1 MASSKI
7 VIPATYKKLIGIFGL
22 LVAICLFTA
31 WQAPDSFLKAANIEN
46 TIRWTALFGIISIGV
61 SFVIMTGGI
70 DLSIGSVVGLIG
82 CLLAMSLKSSYLPQ
96 DMLTVESVVPDRGQL
111 TMSEPAEIYRVGDWI
126 SFLENEYQVK
136 SVSGQ
141 MILVEPNIKTGE
153 AAGGLRRVY
162 PVRALGEES
171 QDAVGVGSYRMH
183 LRSVTIP
190 ADLKDIQPKDQV
202 ELLYEVGLDQKLP
215 VHHVDRKAGEATVY
229 FLVRQNQR
237 VNLPQ
242 FVAFQARSQAMP
254 TLLALLLILA
264 VATFLGWI
272 HGMLIT
278 KVPLQ
283 PFVVTLCGLLFY
295 RGLARYITGDQ
306 EQGFGSELPEVKEYA
321 KGGFFRLLTGEEF
334 SFDLPMP
341 FIYMTVIGVIAA
353 IFLNKTIYGRYIL
366 ALGRNE
372 QAARFSGISTD
383 RMKIAAYMICAFCGG
398 VAGILF
404 SFDLNSIQPSG
415 HGEFY
420 ELYAIAAAVLGG
432 CSLRGGEGSILG
444 VVIAAAVMRVLN
456 NTINLVEGI
465 DTTMEFA
472 IIGMVIL
479 MGVIADELVRRFAAR
494 RRALAKIRDASEG
507 SA

>member
-1 MASSKI
+1 VANSKMQ
-7 VIPATYKKLIGIFGL
+7 IPAAYKKLIGIFGL
-22 LVAICLFTA
+22 LVVICMFTA

-82 CLLAMSLKSSYLPQ
+82 CLLAMSLKTTYLPQ
-96 DMLTVESVVPDRGQL
+96 DLLPVAGVVADRGELSVTSPGQL
-111 TMSEPAEIYRVGDWI
+111 YKPGEWI
-126 SFLENEYQVK
+126 SYLDREYQVK
-136 SVSGQ
+136 SVNDNQ
-141 MILVEPNIKTGE
+141 MVTEQAIKTGE
-153 AAGGLRRVY
+153 AKGSLRRVY
-162 PVRALGEES
+162 PAGALGEES
-171 QDAVGVGSYRMH
+171 ADAIGVGSYRMH
-183 LRSVTIP
+183 IRTISVASPVSNVNTGDSI
-190 ADLKDIQPKDQV
+190 
-202 ELLYEVGLDQKLP
+202 ELLYDVGLDQKMP
-215 VHHVDRKAGEATVY
+215 VHRVEVKDGNTEVQ
-229 FLVRQNQR
+229 FLVRNNQR
-237 VNLPQ
+237 VNAPQ
-242 FVAFQARSQAMP
+242 FVAFQSRSQRMP
-254 TLLALLLILA
+254 TIVAILLILSI
-264 VATFLGWI
+264 ATFLGWV

-278 KVPLQ
+278 KIPLQ

-306 EQGFGSELPEVKEYA
+306 EQGFGSELPEVKEFA
-321 KGGFFRLLTGEEF
+321 KGGFFRLLTGDTYD
-334 SFDLPMP
+334 FDIPMP
-341 FIYMTVIGVIAA
+341 FIYMALIGVAA
-353 IFLNKTIYGRYIL
+353 AVFLNKTIYGRYIL

-383 RMKIAAYMICAFCGG
+383 KMKIVAYMICSFCGG

-444 VVIAAAVMRVLN
+444 VIIAAAVMRVLN
-456 NTINLVEGI
+456 NAINLVEGI

-472 IIGMVIL
+472 IIGIVIL
-479 MGVIADELVRRFAAR
+479 MGVIADELVRRYAAK
-494 RRALAKIRDASEG
+494 RRALAKIKDTAEG
-507 SA
+507 A